1 MARAFKKGDL
11 VRVQQSSPLLL
22 AGHTLEVTGV
32 GKEGQLFFFVVGSA
46 DVIGSFPVRLQQYL
60 EKVHT

>member
-1 MARAFKKGDL
+1 MMFEPGDL
-11 VRVQQSSPLLL
+11 VRVKESSPLVL

-32 GKEGQLFFFVVGSA
+32 GKQGQLFFFVVGSA

-60 EKVHT
+60 EKINT